1 MRHTA
6 LPAFSD
12 LKARTFLEKM
22 RPCFQQQDLLFVTAG
37 TSRKRHFKLQRFWN
51 TNACAVLLALL
62 MLARVPTLS
71 AFAAGPETV
80 SFTSGTE
87 TVKGTLYTPAGSGKH
102 PAVVVIHE
110 WWGLNDWVKEQ
121 AAELAQH
128 GYVALAVDLYRGQTA
143 SDPEMAH
150 ELMRGLPQDRGIRD
164 LTSAVS
170 YLKTR
175 PDVAANKI
183 GAIGWCM
190 GGGYALQLAIHEPTL
205 KAVSIN
211 YGALATDPADLANVH
226 AAVVGNFGG
235 QDHGIPAASIDAF
248 AAQLKKQ
255 GVPVDTKIYPDAGH
269 AFENSNNKAGYRA
282 ADAADAQ
289 ARSMELFAKTLGGKP

>member
-1 MRHTA
+1 MR
-6 LPAFSD
+6 
-12 LKARTFLEKM
+12 RTIAI
-22 RPCFQQQDLLFVTAG
+22 RALLFATLLFLCTAP
-37 TSRKRHFKLQRFWN
+37 H
-51 TNACAVLLALL
+51 AAL
-62 MLARVPTLS
+62 
-71 AFAAGPETV
+71 AAGPEMV
-80 SFTSGTE
+80 SFNSGTE
-87 TVKGTLYTPAGSGKH
+87 TVKGVLYTPAGPGKH

-121 AAELAQH
+121 AANLAAH

-150 ELMRGLPQDRGIRD
+150 ELMRGLPQDRGVRD

-175 PDVAANKI
+175 PDVAAGKI

-190 GGGYALQLAIHEPTL
+190 GGGFALQLAIHDPTL

-211 YGALATDPADLANVH
+211 YGALATDPADLGNIH

-248 AAQLKKQ
+248 EAQLKKQ
-255 GVPVDTKIYPDAGH
+255 GVPVSMKIYPDAGH
-269 AFENSNNKAGYRA
+269 AFENPNNKAGYLA
-282 ADAADAQ
+282 EDAADAQ
-289 ARSMELFAKTLGGKP
+289 ARSMDLFARTLGGKP

>member
-1 MRHTA
+1 MR
-6 LPAFSD
+6 
-12 LKARTFLEKM
+12 RTIPL
-22 RPCFQQQDLLFVTAG
+22 RALLFA
-37 TSRKRHFKLQRFWN
+37 
-51 TNACAVLLALL
+51 
-62 MLARVPTLS
+62 TLFLIGAATHA
-71 AFAAGPETV
+71 AFAASPEAV

-87 TVKGTLYTPAGSGKH
+87 TVKGLLYMPAGTGKH

-121 AAELAQH
+121 ASNLAAH

-150 ELMRGLPQDRGIRD
+150 ELMRGLPQDRGVRD

-175 PDVAANKI
+175 PDVAATKI

-211 YGALATDPADLANVH
+211 YGALATDPADLGNIH

-248 AAQLKKQ
+248 EAQLKKQ
-255 GVPVDTKIYPDAGH
+255 GVPVSTKIYPDAGH
-269 AFENSNNKAGYRA
+269 AFENPNNKAGYRA

-289 ARSMELFAKTLGGKP
+289 ARSLDLFARTLGGKP

>member
-1 MRHTA
+1 MR
-6 LPAFSD
+6 
-12 LKARTFLEKM
+12 RTFPLRALLM
-22 RPCFQQQDLLFVTAG
+22 ATLLFVCTA
-37 TSRKRHFKLQRFWN
+37 SL
-51 TNACAVLLALL
+51 
-62 MLARVPTLS
+62 P
-71 AFAAGPETV
+71 AFAAGPEPV
-80 SFTSGTE
+80 SFTSGTD
-87 TVKGTLYTPAGSGKH
+87 TVKGILYTPAGGGKH

-121 AAELAQH
+121 AADLAAH

-150 ELMRGLPQDRGIRD
+150 ELMRGLPQDRGVRD

-170 YLKTR
+170 YLKAR
-175 PDVAANKI
+175 PDVTAAKI

-190 GGGYALQLAIHEPTL
+190 GGGFALQLAIHEPTL

-211 YGALATDPADLANVH
+211 YGALATEPADLGKIH

-235 QDHGIPAASIDAF
+235 QDHGIPAESINAF

-255 GVPVDTKIYPDAGH
+255 GVPVSTKIYPDAGH
-269 AFENSNNKAGYRA
+269 AFENPNNKAGYRA
-282 ADAADAQ
+282 DDAADAQ
-289 ARSMELFAKTLGGKP
+289 ARSLDLFARTLGGKP